1 MNYSLQH
8 AFRRGAALA
17 LAFLLLGLVPA
28 LAQAPQGVSVTM
40 SYTGPDNNVVTA
52 EAAPIPYPGFE
63 NAFWLYVP
71 PEAQQ
76 APDAAL
82 TVTDLLS
89 QYPGG
94 FTLPQGTPIAEFFM
108 QDSGQTPGELFI
120 PVTGLGQKGEPL
132 AEYRVYLSLS
142 APEPLPPETPAEP
155 AAVTVRYLDQN
166 GQELYSEQRTLQPGA
181 NTVTP
186 DPAAVPADYQLTGPG
201 EYLVNVTAAGAEPAE
216 VSFTYQQQ
224 IAAAMLVIR
233 YLDQNSQE
241 FYSEQRTL
249 QPGSNTVTPDPA
261 AVPADYQLTGPG
273 EYLVN
278 VTAAGAEPAEVSFT
292 YQQQIQAAA
301 VTVRYLDQNGQELYS
316 EQRTLQP
323 GANTV
328 TPDPAAVPADYQ
340 LTGPGEYLVNVT
352 AAGAEPAEV
361 SFTYQQ
367 QIAAA
372 TLVIRYLDQNG
383 QAFYS
388 EQRTLQPGP
397 NTVTPDPA
405 FVPEG
410 YQLTGPGDYAVNV
423 TEFGAEPPEVTFTY
437 QKQVQ
442 AAEVLVR
449 YLDQYGAEFYSQRR
463 ALQPGQNTVTPDP
476 AVVPEGY
483 QLTGQGEFSV
493 SVTEFGAEPAE
504 VTFTY
509 QQPVPPASVTVRYVD
524 QDGLELAAEHRT
536 LMAGAHEITPDLG
549 LLPPGYE
556 PDGPQLETVSVSPD
570 GASPDEITFRFRLV
584 PVVSQPVRVPVSYVD
599 LDGNTLR
606 PDSVFEAVEG
616 KNPVSPET
624 AGIPEGYALADDP
637 VKYVTVANN
646 VAEPA
651 SLTFRYQPVTAA
663 TATPF
668 VPKAALVDVLYKTE
682 AGVTLHSERVPARE
696 GEETVIQV
704 NLGLLNPAEYQLVS
718 PERAVITLD
727 ASGNPSQREVVFLF
741 KDVTVKDAAVT
752 VRYRNEAGMEIAP
765 AQSVV
770 ITPGTHPIAAAPEKL
785 PAGLELVSQSP
796 VEVTLSQ
803 TGLLSQTEVV
813 FVYRTPATQPP
824 PATPSPE
831 PTVIPFD
838 VAGMDR
844 WGYPT
849 GDSINFRSSPDT
861 ASSQNVIS
869 VISRQ
874 DLAHI
879 LGSVKNRQGE
889 EWYLAEVGGREG
901 FLKASVVRLLS
912 FNEAAALFNW
922 TPTPAPTQPP
932 ASEVMRD
939 GEVIDRWA
947 EVTDRNGV
955 NFRARATASSTK
967 IGQLDL
973 GERFWVY
980 SQQTVGSDVWYSI
993 MANGKT
999 GFVMAKYTRLYSLQ
1013 ESAQYQTTLATPMPY
1028 SVTSTPLPPK
1038 ITPAPLTPTKP
1049 PAATPPPATEPPAA
1063 YHGYA
1068 LTTRQ
1073 AALRTGAN
1081 RPDEPVLEML
1091 DANALVYVWGQ
1102 TYVGSEG
1109 WSNVQVMADKMYG
1122 YVPNASLRYIDEQE
1136 AAYYLSLLKP
1146 QATPTPA
1153 PTAPPA
1159 QRTGYAITLGENV
1172 PMRSFADTNAQIM
1185 SLLPDG
1191 AVAGVLGQ
1199 EYSAGAS
1206 WHLVQYGS
1214 GFGYVRADQL
1224 RLFNDA
1230 EAAAYLQSL
1239 RTPLPEPAA
1248 SLPPVTLDSPSS
1260 YGYVNSDRVNLRSGP
1275 SQQSQGLK
1283 LMSKNAFALVY
1294 GSSQQPDGLWYH
1306 ISQDGTTGYVSSQY
1320 FTVLPMG
1327 ELPNYLQS
1335 AEYLNANAAAQPQAG
1350 GYQQPQ
1356 QITPVEDYNA
1366 VVWQNPNLANP
1377 SYEPF
1382 NPLGTATPSVEAIL
1396 TPTPEPSASPSPTPP
1411 VIEGFEEPPEKADS
1425 SFPTGLLAAGL
1436 IALLGGGGYYAYRL
1450 YNQNQ
1455 KRAAQRAA
1463 QRRAQQ
1469 AQQSGRPQARP
1480 AQQQPVSPYAPPRPG
1495 MQGTPYRP
1503 GTPPQPGQAP
1513 QGTATYRPGT
1523 PPQPGQPGQ
1532 APQGTVPYRPSSFP
1546 PQGQPP
1552 TQGTATYRPSAF
1564 PPQGQSPQPSGQA
1577 RVPYRPEDPGQA
1589 RGGAE
1594 PGASNPP
1601 QGTDS
1606 RNRRSGR
1613 HGGA

>member
-1 MNYSLQH
+1 MNKSLQQ

-17 LAFLLLGLVPA
+17 LAFLLLGLAPA

-40 SYTGPDNNVVTA
+40 NYTGPDGNPVTA
-52 EAAPIPYPGFE
+52 EAVPVAYPGFE

-71 PEAQQ
+71 PEALQ
-76 APDAAL
+76 APDTAL
-82 TVTDLLS
+82 TVTDLMM

-94 FTLPQGTPIAEFFM
+94 FTLPQGTPLAEFYA
-108 QDSGQTPGELFI
+108 QDSGQTLGELYI
-120 PVTGLGQKGEPL
+120 PVAGLGLNGEPL
-132 AEYRVYLSLS
+132 AEFRVYLSLS
-142 APEPLPPETPAEP
+142 APEPLPPETTAQP
-155 AAVTVRYLDQN
+155 AAVLIRYLDQDN
-166 GQELYSEQRTLQPGA
+166 REFASEQRMLPAGP

-186 DPAAVPADYQLTGPG
+186 DVSYVPADYQLTGPG
-201 EYLVNVTAAGAEPAE
+201 EYAVNVTAAGAEPPE
-216 VSFTYQQQ
+216 VVFTYQK
-224 IAAAMLVIR
+224 
-233 YLDQNSQE
+233 
-241 FYSEQRTL
+241 
-249 QPGSNTVTPDPA
+249 
-261 AVPADYQLTGPG
+261 
-273 EYLVN
+273 
-278 VTAAGAEPAEVSFT
+278 
-292 YQQQIQAAA
+292 QIQAA
-301 VTVRYLDQNGQELYS
+301 
-316 EQRTLQP
+316 TL
-323 GANTV
+323 A
-328 TPDPAAVPADYQ
+328 
-340 LTGPGEYLVNVT
+340 
-352 AAGAEPAEV
+352 
-361 SFTYQQ
+361 
-367 QIAAA
+367 
-372 TLVIRYLDQNG
+372 IRYLDQNG
-383 QAFYS
+383 QVIYL

-397 NTVTPDPA
+397 NTVVPDPA
-405 FVPEG
+405 YVPEG
-410 YQLTGPGDYAVNV
+410 YQLAGPGEYTVNV

-437 QKQVQ
+437 QKQIQ
-442 AAEVLVR
+442 TAEVLVR
-449 YLDQYGAEFYSQRR
+449 YLDQNGQEFASERR
-463 ALQPGQNTVTPDP
+463 TLPPGPNAVVPDP
-476 AVVPEGY
+476 AYVPEGY
-483 QLTGQGEFSV
+483 RLTGQGEYTV
-493 SVTEFGAEPAE
+493 NVTELGAEPAE
-504 VTFTY
+504 VSFAY
-509 QQPVPPASVTVRYVD
+509 QQPVPPASVTVRYVN
-524 QDGLELAAEHRT
+524 QDGKELAAEHRT
-536 LMAGAHEITPDLG
+536 LIAGAHEITPNLG

-556 PDGPQLETVSVSPD
+556 PDGPQLETVSVGPN
-570 GASPDEITFRFRLV
+570 GASPDEVTFRFRLI
-584 PVVSQPVRVPVSYVD
+584 PPVSQPVPVTISYVD

-624 AGIPEGYALADDP
+624 DGIPARYALADDP

-651 SLTFRYQPVTAA
+651 SLSFRYQPVAA
-663 TATPF
+663 VTATPF
-668 VPKAALVDVLYKTE
+668 VPKAALIEVLYKTE
-682 AGVTLHSERVPARE
+682 AGATLYSERVPAQE
-696 GEETVIQV
+696 GAETVIQA
-704 NLGLLNPAEYQLVS
+704 NLGLINPAEYQLVS
-718 PERAVITLD
+718 PDRAVITLD

-752 VRYRNEAGMEIAP
+752 VRYRNEAGVEIAP
-765 AQSVV
+765 PQTVV
-770 ITPGTHPIAAAPEKL
+770 LTPGTYPVAAAPEKL
-785 PAGLELVSQSP
+785 PPGLELVSQSP

-803 TGLLSQTEVV
+803 TGVLSQTEVV
-813 FVYRTPATQPP
+813 FVYRAPATPPP

-831 PTVIPFD
+831 PTVLPFD
-838 VAGMDR
+838 VASMDR

-861 ASSQNVIS
+861 ASTANVLS

-874 DLAHI
+874 NLAHI
-879 LGSVKNRQGE
+879 LGTVKNRQGE
-889 EWYLAEVGGREG
+889 EWYLAEVNGQEG
-901 FLKASVVRLLS
+901 FLKASVVHLLT

-922 TPTPAPTQPP
+922 TPTPAPTEPP
-932 ASEVMRD
+932 ASEVMQD
-939 GEVIDRWA
+939 GEIIDRWA

-955 NFRARATASSTK
+955 NFRARATSSSNK
-967 IGQLDL
+967 IGRLDL

-999 GFVMAKYTRLYSLQ
+999 GYVMAKYTRLYSLQ
-1013 ESAQYQTTLATPMPY
+1013 ESAQYQATLATPMPY
-1028 SVTSTPLPPK
+1028 SVTATPLPPK
-1038 ITPAPLTPTKP
+1038 ITPAPLPPTKP
-1049 PAATPPPATEPPAA
+1049 PTATPPPATEQPAV

-1122 YVPNASLRYIDEQE
+1122 YVPNASLRYINEQE

-1172 PMRSFADTNAQIM
+1172 PMRSFADTNAQIVG
-1185 SLLPDG
+1185 LLPDG

-1214 GFGYVRADQL
+1214 GYGYVRADQL
-1224 RLFNDA
+1224 RLFSDA
-1230 EAAAYLQSL
+1230 ESAAYLQSL
-1239 RTPLPEPAA
+1239 RTPLPVPAA

-1260 YGYVNSDRVNLRSGP
+1260 YGYVNTDRVNLRSGP

-1294 GSSQQPDGLWYH
+1294 GSSMQADGLWYH
-1306 ISQDGTTGYVSSQY
+1306 ISQNGTTGYVGGQY

-1335 AEYLNANAAAQPQAG
+1335 AEYLSANAAAQPSAG

-1356 QITPVEDYNA
+1356 RITPVEDYNA

-1396 TPTPEPSASPSPTPP
+1396 TPTPEPSASPSPTPL
-1411 VIEGFEEPPEKADS
+1411 VIEGFQEPPEKADS

-1436 IALLGGGGYYAYRL
+1436 IALLGGGGYYAYHL

-1469 AQQSGRPQARP
+1469 AQQAGRPQARP

-1503 GTPPQPGQAP
+1503 GTPPQPGQP
-1513 QGTATYRPGT
+1513 GQSSQGTVPYRPGT
-1523 PPQPGQPGQ
+1523 PPQPGQP
-1532 APQGTVPYRPSSFP
+1532 PQGTVPYRPSSSPPPQPGQPPQGTASYRPSTFP

-1552 TQGTATYRPSAF
+1552 QPPAQGTASYRP
-1564 PPQGQSPQPSGQA
+1564 
-1577 RVPYRPEDPGQA
+1577 
-1589 RGGAE
+1589 AE
-1594 PGASNPP
+1594 PGQTGNGAESGAQNPP
-1601 QGTDS
+1601 NPDS

-1613 HGGA
+1613 YGSA